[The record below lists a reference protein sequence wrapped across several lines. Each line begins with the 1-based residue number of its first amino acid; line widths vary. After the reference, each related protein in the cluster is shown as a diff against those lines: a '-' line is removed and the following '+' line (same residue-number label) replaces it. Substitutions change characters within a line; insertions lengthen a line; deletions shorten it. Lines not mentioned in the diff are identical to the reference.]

1 MNTRS
6 CLLIAAL
13 TAVIGPARAQ
23 TFERRASMRGGEGP
37 GQGKCTIEV
46 VVDGSAEVEI
56 RGDNALLRNTGG
68 RAPQWRRFECSGP
81 LPANPGDF
89 RFKGIDGRGRQQL
102 IRDPRNGGVAVVR
115 IEDSQNGS
123 EGYTFDIM
131 WSEGRPGGQNPDR
144 GFDRDRG
151 RDGDREDGFYRDRDE
166 RFRRDD
172 WKQQFFAHVRQDVE
186 HMRSITFPFGADQYR
201 LARTE
206 QELDELQSKLARH
219 QYDERELNDVI
230 DALARVVRDNRLPP
244 RDRDVLSDD
253 LNRMREFRTRHNDW
267 GAR

>member
-1 MNTRS
+1 
-6 CLLIAAL
+6 
-13 TAVIGPARAQ
+13 
-23 TFERRASMRGGEGP
+23 MRGGEGP

-46 VVDGSAEVEI
+46 VVDGTAEVEI
-56 RGDNALLRNTGG
+56 RGDRAQLRNTGG

-81 LPANPGDF
+81 LPSNPADF
-89 RFKGIDGRGRQQL
+89 RFRGIDGRGRQDL

-115 IEDSQNGS
+115 IEDRDNGS

-131 WSEGRPGGQNPDR
+131 WNEGRPGGQIPDR
-144 GFDRDRG
+144 GVDHG
-151 RDGDREDGFYRDRDE
+151 RDGDRGHEDGYYRDRE
-166 RFRRDD
+166 QWFRRDD
-172 WKQQFFAHVRQDVE
+172 WKQQFFEHVRQDVE
-186 HMRSITFPFGADQYR
+186 HIRSITFPFGADQYR
-201 LARTE
+201 LSRTV
-206 QELDELQSKLARH
+206 QQLDELQSKLARH
-219 QYDERELNDVI
+219 YYDERELNDVI